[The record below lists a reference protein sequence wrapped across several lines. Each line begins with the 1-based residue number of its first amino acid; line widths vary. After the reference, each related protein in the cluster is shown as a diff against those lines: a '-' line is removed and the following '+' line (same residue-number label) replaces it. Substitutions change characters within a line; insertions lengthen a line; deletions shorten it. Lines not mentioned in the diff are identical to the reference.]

1 MTVALS
7 GEELAVKLEPRFPA
21 SIVKAGKDSLQ
32 VKSEALVSICSFL
45 KTEPGFEFDFLS
57 SVTAVDYRQYF
68 EVVYQLTSIKNNH
81 SLVLKVRCDDRNNA
95 VVPSVV
101 SLWQGADFQE
111 REVFDLFGIQFEGH
125 PYLKRIFLWEQ
136 FPGHPLRK
144 DFVNGT

>member
-7 GEELAVKLEPRFPA
+7 GEELAVKLQQQFPA
-21 SIVKAGKDSLQ
+21 VIVKAGKDSLQ
-32 VKSEALVSICSFL
+32 IKGEALATLASFL
-45 KTEPGFEFDFLS
+45 KTEPGYEFDFLS
-57 SVTAVDYRQYF
+57 SVTAVDYREYF

-101 SLWQGADFQE
+101 NLWQGADFQE
-111 REVFDLFGIQFEGH
+111 REIFDLFGIKFEGH
-125 PYLKRIFLWEQ
+125 PDLKRIFLWEQ

>member
-7 GEELAVKLEPRFPA
+7 GEELAVKLQQQFPA
-21 SIVKAGKDSLQ
+21 AIVKAGKDSLQ
-32 VKSEALVSICSFL
+32 IKSEALHELAAFL
-45 KTEPGFEFDFLS
+45 KTEPGYEFDFLS
-57 SVTAVDYRQYF
+57 SVTAVDYREYF

-81 SLVLKVRCDDRNNA
+81 SLVLKGRCDDRNNA

-101 SLWQGADFQE
+101 NLWQGADFQE
-111 REVFDLFGIQFEGH
+111 REIFDLFGIKFEGH
-125 PYLKRIFLWEQ
+125 PDLKRIFLWEQ